1 MNTLRFL
8 AAAAAVAASALTA
21 TAALASTPDAPQG
34 KTRAQVRAEL
44 IQAYRDGVIPT
55 SDGDYPPSQ
64 ATIDANR
71 ARLAA
76 THPAWAREQQQ

>member
-8 AAAAAVAASALTA
+8 VTAAAIATSVLTA
-21 TAALASTPDAPQG
+21 TSALASASDASQG

-44 IQAYRDGVIPT
+44 IQAYRDGVIPA

-71 ARLAA
+71 TRPAA
-76 THPAWAREQQQ
+76 ANPAWAREQQ